1 MTTPNTFKLADQT
14 IAGIMQLLSISMLTG
29 TNLLDH
35 LRLLELYLDDE
46 GLLSMTDDFIARS
59 DSFVNACVEQLPD
72 EQDGTAH
79 D

>member
-1 MTTPNTFKLADQT
+1 MTTPNTFKFSDQT
-14 IAGIMQLLSISMLTG
+14 IAGIMQLLSVSMLTG

-35 LRLLELYLDDE
+35 LRLLELHLDEE

-59 DSFVNACVEQLPD
+59 ASFVKTCMEQLPD
-72 EQDGTAH
+72 EQGGSH